1 MRMNCIELSGVSENF
16 VAPSN
21 WRIKVLASGMAVFS
35 PPTMEP
41 VFPVHEST
49 PGLYFLNAID
59 TIFPVS
65 GSVTIEFSPAS
76 AVILVENKNL
86 SPLLSRRLMSEVFV
100 IFGAVSLVRFR
111 YFRSSE
117 NTRTPISAN
126 PAPTGATI
134 ERVFPMTDG
143 MSDGPTTSYGTKE
156 SGTESGTSI
165 ISG

>member
-1 MRMNCIELSGVSENF
+1 MLSSVNLLSSVFCRAAAAGSRGLQSPRAVMRMNCIELSGVSANF

-21 WRIKVLASGMAVFS
+21 WRIKVLESGMAVFS

-76 AVILVENKNL
+76 TVILVENKTCHR
-86 SPLLSRRLMSEVFV
+86 SCR
-100 IFGAVSLVRFR
+100 GA
-111 YFRSSE
+111 
-117 NTRTPISAN
+117 
-126 PAPTGATI
+126 
-134 ERVFPMTDG
+134 
-143 MSDGPTTSYGTKE
+143 
-156 SGTESGTSI
+156 
-165 ISG
+165 